1 MKNIIDALT
10 DSYSLEGEFEVQ
22 KSIQFIQNMEDI
34 ELLKP
39 YAIKLLQT
47 NARQAHFVSSAI
59 ELIARQQAYVVR
71 LESKLQKK
79 KATLWDRI
87 RYVLFNK
94 KSGNLILFCNIKPCC
109 RFMHHT
115 SKLICSCCFTKFIGS
130 FRLSMIK
137 NLTYIWIVW
146 ESY

>member
-22 KSIQFIQNMEDI
+22 KSIQFIEKLEDI

-47 NARQAHFVSSAI
+47 NAKQAHFISSSI
-59 ELIARQQAYVVR
+59 EVISQQAAYLFK
-71 LESKLQKK
+71 LEKQLKKK
-79 KATLWDRI
+79 KATLWDRM

-94 KSGNLILFCNIKPCC
+94 KSGD
-109 RFMHHT
+109 
-115 SKLICSCCFTKFIGS
+115 
-130 FRLSMIK
+130 
-137 NLTYIWIVW
+137 
-146 ESY
+146 

>member
-22 KSIQFIQNMEDI
+22 KSIQFIQNLEDI

-47 NARQAHFVSSAI
+47 NAKQAHFISSSI
-59 ELIARQQAYVVR
+59 EVISQQAAYLFK
-71 LESKLQKK
+71 LEKQLKKK

-94 KSGNLILFCNIKPCC
+94 KSGN
-109 RFMHHT
+109 
-115 SKLICSCCFTKFIGS
+115 
-130 FRLSMIK
+130 
-137 NLTYIWIVW
+137 
-146 ESY
+146 